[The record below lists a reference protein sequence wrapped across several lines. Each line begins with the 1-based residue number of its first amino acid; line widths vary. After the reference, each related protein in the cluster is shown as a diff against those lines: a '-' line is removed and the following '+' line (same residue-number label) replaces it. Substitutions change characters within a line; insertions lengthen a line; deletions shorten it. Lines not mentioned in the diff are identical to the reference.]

1 MFTGSVLS
9 TFDTEYIKIGDTEYK
24 TYPHID
30 LSYDK
35 NFISTYFLDT
45 ITLSNLYLSGLGG
58 DYDGDQVTIKS
69 VFSQEANAECERIM
83 LSKSNLLNIC
93 GNNVRKTSNEGV
105 QTIYMLTR
113 FAED

>member
-1 MFTGSVLS
+1 M
-9 TFDTEYIKIGDTEYK
+9 
-24 TYPHID
+24 
-30 LSYDK
+30 SYDK